1 MDPIRPIG
9 PPERDLEPILRVTRS
24 SPDARRERR
33 DPRDDGQRDEQPRR
47 QPDEQP
53 PPPPDDEGGT
63 SLIDVR
69 V

>member
-9 PPERDLEPILRVTRS
+9 PVERDLEPVYGVTRS
-24 SPDARRERR
+24 SPDGEKQ
-33 DPRDDGQRDEQPRR
+33 QREQPEPKRR
-47 QPDEQP
+47 QPPRVEPQASEDGP
-53 PPPPDDEGGT
+53 EGG

>member
-9 PPERDLEPILRVTRS
+9 PVERDLEPVVRVTRS
-24 SPDARRERR
+24 SPDGQRERR
-33 DPRDDGQRDEQPRR
+33 EQPERR
-47 QPDEQP
+47 PHERADPPPQP
-53 PPPPDDEGGT
+53 PPPDEGGES